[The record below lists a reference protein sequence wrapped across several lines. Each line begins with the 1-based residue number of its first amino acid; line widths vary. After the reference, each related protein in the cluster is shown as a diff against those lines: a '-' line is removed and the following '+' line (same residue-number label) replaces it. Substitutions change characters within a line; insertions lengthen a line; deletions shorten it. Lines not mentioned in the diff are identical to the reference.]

1 MVIRF
6 SPPQGFWC
14 FLHASKAQ
22 ELFCSI
28 WGRLVLLLLTL
39 ILHFNLQID
48 RATGIHKQKIN
59 NAGLPDRMLLPLEV
73 TGLLVAVP
81 VTDETM

>member
-1 MVIRF
+1 M
-6 SPPQGFWC
+6 
-14 FLHASKAQ
+14 
-22 ELFCSI
+22 
-28 WGRLVLLLLTL
+28 LLTL

-59 NAGLPDRMLLPLEV
+59 NAGLPDRMLLPSEV